1 MNNKNKEELLQYLK
15 NNYFKVGSPL
25 YYAGINKIY
34 SLLEKKVSIEE
45 IKDFLQRQD
54 AYPIFKNTNDK
65 TVRNPIYKRF
75 KRQCF
80 QIDLLE
86 LRHSAKENKGL
97 GLLLTIIDAYTR
109 YAWAVA
115 IQDKKKDTVLNAFK
129 SVIDKLE
136 EKPLNV
142 ISDLGLEF
150 KNAAFEK
157 YCKDNNI
164 KHHFPYTFMHAAII
178 ERFHG

>member
-1 MNNKNKEELLQYLK
+1 MLADIQKLVFESYMLIL
-15 NNYFKVGSPL
+15 
-25 YYAGINKIY
+25 
-34 SLLEKKVSIEE
+34 
-45 IKDFLQRQD
+45 D
-54 AYPIFKNTNDK
+54 T
-65 TVRNPIYKRF
+65 
-75 KRQCF
+75 
-80 QIDLLE
+80 
-86 LRHSAKENKGL
+86 H
-97 GLLLTIIDAYTR
+97 GLLLYQT
-109 YAWAVA
+109 
-115 IQDKKKDTVLNAFK
+115 KKDTVLNAFK

-178 ERFHG
+178 ERFHR

>member
-1 MNNKNKEELLQYLK
+1 MLIL
-15 NNYFKVGSPL
+15 
-25 YYAGINKIY
+25 
-34 SLLEKKVSIEE
+34 
-45 IKDFLQRQD
+45 D
-54 AYPIFKNTNDK
+54 T
-65 TVRNPIYKRF
+65 
-75 KRQCF
+75 
-80 QIDLLE
+80 
-86 LRHSAKENKGL
+86 H
-97 GLLLTIIDAYTR
+97 GLLLYQT
-109 YAWAVA
+109 
-115 IQDKKKDTVLNAFK
+115 KKDTVLNAFK

-142 ISDLGLEF
+142 ISDLGLKF

>member
-115 IQDKKKDTVLNAFK
+115 IQDKKKIQF
-129 SVIDKLE
+129 SM
-136 EKPLNV
+136 PLRVSSTN
-142 ISDLGLEF
+142 
-150 KNAAFEK
+150 
-157 YCKDNNI
+157 
-164 KHHFPYTFMHAAII
+164 
-178 ERFHG
+178 